1 MSSPDSV
8 RLFLEV
14 ITTGKTLASAR
25 EENAS
30 RVNKVREALVA
41 LKLNDLKSKTRDVDV
56 TLVHAEGND
65 GGNGVFDQRTEPDT
79 VIGYTVTHSFTV
91 LIKESDPDSLNVA
104 AGRVLDTA
112 LESGVNRVWNVSF
125 FKEDS
130 SAMRR
135 QAMSEAVENA
145 IANARAYA
153 GGANVQVADVLVING
168 DIDSMYPSQ
177 GGGQQ
182 GQQGGFGGSMGLGV
196 QTSFLAGQW
205 DVTCNVR
212 VICRF

>member
-1 MSSPDSV
+1 
-8 RLFLEV
+8 
-14 ITTGKTLASAR
+14 
-25 EENAS
+25 
-30 RVNKVREALVA
+30 
-41 LKLNDLKSKTRDVDV
+41 
-56 TLVHAEGND
+56 
-65 GGNGVFDQRTEPDT
+65 
-79 VIGYTVTHSFTV
+79 
-91 LIKESDPDSLNVA
+91 
-104 AGRVLDTA
+104 
-112 LESGVNRVWNVSF
+112 
-125 FKEDS
+125 
-130 SAMRR
+130 
-135 QAMSEAVENA
+135 MSEAVENA